1 MYLYGSQNIKIK
13 QSAILII
20 ITIVLGYA
28 VTKLLCVFAGTGDTA
43 INDRNLEKVKFNK
56 DVIRVYFN
64 GCQDAAIG
72 GRYVVGS
79 LSPNLDIV
87 AQKTRECF
95 DKQGELSIA
104 ELKKKFGSSII
115 IEPDSVEGLVE
126 VDEIYLTGFSRG
138 AVTTFSVARHL
149 DDLGKPIQLFAL
161 GPVPGESLAYAK
173 KSNSEYN
180 KNHDLSNCK
189 NLTHAVVVVT
199 QCRRNVNYFH
209 DAYFKQMAPYFND
222 ACDSHVYSVPQK
234 NHLSSFGAAL
244 NQQIDFLVSTECC
257 SKKAPLRYEENKDP
271 KFFFPKFM
279 TQINHPGN
287 AQETELLPRYRQ
299 RLILVLEDKGFK
311 EVENWNVKTAQAMIA
326 LAQSSTSSDSDQVK
340 LQNIVL
346 NDKTN
351 RGKLVREFIVEFEN
365 MNQHV
370 LSKSKPAVKSS
381 AAMNTIRQSFY
392 TELIKLASAPST
404 GACDTQIAK
413 TMHDVIINLK
423 TAFLPEVYQNL
434 KSTCVQFLDH
444 MIPAALSDT
453 YLSKLD
459 EGEPLVPNQC
469 NSAGTSLGKV
479 CSVSMKERLDA
490 MKRSDADPIEANYQ
504 NNYR

>member
-1 MYLYGSQNIKIK
+1 M
-13 QSAILII
+13 
-20 ITIVLGYA
+20 
-28 VTKLLCVFAGTGDTA
+28 CVFAGTGDTA
-43 INDRNLEKVKFNK
+43 INNRNLEEVKFNK

-64 GCQDAAIG
+64 GCQDATIG

-149 DDLGKPIQLFAL
+149 DDLNKPIQLFAL

-189 NLTHAVVVVT
+189 NLTHAVVVIT

-209 DAYFKQMAPYFND
+209 DTYFKQMAPYFNS

-234 NHLSSFGAAL
+234 HHLSSFGAAL
-244 NQQIDFLVSTECC
+244 NQKIDFLVSTGCC
-257 SKKAPLRYEENKDP
+257 SKDRPLIYSESKDP

-299 RLILVLEDKGFK
+299 KLILALKDKGYK
-311 EVENWNVKTAQAMIA
+311 EVENWSVKTAQAMFA
-326 LAQSSTSSDSDQVK
+326 LAQSSTPSDSDRVK
-340 LQNIVL
+340 LQDIVL

-370 LSKSKPAVKSS
+370 LSKSKPVVKSS
-381 AAMNTIRQSFY
+381 AAMNTLRQSFY
-392 TELIKLASAPST
+392 TELIKLASEPST
-404 GACDTQIAK
+404 GACVQIAK
-413 TMHDVIINLK
+413 TMHDVIKNSK

-434 KSTCVQFLDH
+434 KSTYVQFLDH

-479 CSVSMKERLDA
+479 CSQSIKKSLNA
-490 MKRSDADPIEANYQ
+490 MKRSDADPSKEDYQ
-504 NNYR
+504 NNYCSKKI